1 LAVIA
6 AAFSSVLRTFG
17 SAEVTLL
24 RAIAGANPY
33 DIVARHHLR
42 RSHAD
47 AGFRG
52 TLRGT
57 LKLEALR
64 PRAHLKTVAN
74 ISDPL

>member
-6 AAFSSVLRTFG
+6 AAFSSVLRTLG
-17 SAEVTLL
+17 SAEVALL

-52 TLRGT
+52 TSRGT
-57 LKLEALR
+57 LKALR